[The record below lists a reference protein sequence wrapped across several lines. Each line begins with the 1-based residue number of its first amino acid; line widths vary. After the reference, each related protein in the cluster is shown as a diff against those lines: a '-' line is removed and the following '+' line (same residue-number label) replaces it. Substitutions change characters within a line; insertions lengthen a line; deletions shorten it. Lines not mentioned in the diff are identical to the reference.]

1 MKSIYLLLFMSA
13 ACCAQEIKDNTKVL
27 AYRYGTQRSSYFS
40 PPCNIITDLKKQTTV
55 NNVIQA
61 SISYDS
67 EAAYRLLQLKKQ
79 AKENWYAEDCACKEG
94 EMKGERIPNMYIVQV
109 NSYRDTIYTTQDN
122 CALFFPDEQMK
133 YYDDESLLQDVLNE
147 TFGAFLSR
155 DFKKEIALREY
166 DSIPV
171 NLIKINDKSIHNYT
185 RKKFEKEVTP
195 FQLVR
200 TDSLFFK
207 LATVSKEYWINN
219 IEAQFE
225 NSGKLSQINMHYNEI
240 PYPKVFKLT
249 VADIEVGDS
258 EEKILDRYSCSTTFR
273 NWGAPL
279 NEPDNNYY
287 YQISFTEGKGF
298 AFIYIRDKKVER
310 IEVTF
315 FK

>member
-1 MKSIYLLLFMSA
+1 MKYILFFCLISLMCSA
-13 ACCAQEIKDNTKVL
+13 QDIKDNTKVI
-27 AYRYGTQRSSYFS
+27 AYRYGTQSSNYFS

-61 SISYDS
+61 SVSYDS
-67 EAAYRLLQLKKQ
+67 ETVYKLLQLKKQ
-79 AKENWYAEDCACKEG
+79 AKKNWYAEECICKEG
-94 EMKGERIPNMYIVQV
+94 ERRGGYIPNMYIVQV
-109 NSYRDTIYTTQDN
+109 NNYRDTIYTTQDN

-133 YYDDESLLQDVLNE
+133 YYDDESLLQDVLNK

-166 DSIPV
+166 DSISV
-171 NLIKINDKSIHNYT
+171 NRIRINDKPVYNFT

-207 LATVSKEYWINN
+207 PATVSKEYWVNN

-240 PYPKVFKLT
+240 SYPEVFNLT
-249 VADIEVGDS
+249 VADIGVGDS
-258 EEKILDRYSCSTTFR
+258 EEKILDTYSCSTTFR

-279 NEPDNNYY
+279 SEPDNNYY

-315 FK
+315 FN